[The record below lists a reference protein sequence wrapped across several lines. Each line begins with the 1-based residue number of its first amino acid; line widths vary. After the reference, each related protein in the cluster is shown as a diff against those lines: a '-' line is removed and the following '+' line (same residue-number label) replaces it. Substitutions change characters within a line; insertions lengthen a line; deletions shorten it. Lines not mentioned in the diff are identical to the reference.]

1 MEEIGRG
8 TLKMAEECHSAG
20 LPKPE
25 FINASGFVVK
35 ISRRR
40 AGNMRFVREK
50 FENIA
55 SRATPWP
62 EAMETTVQRMRQ
74 AAGSASGLL
83 PR

>member
-1 MEEIGRG
+1 MEDIGRG

-40 AGNMRFVREK
+40 AGNMRFVSEK

-55 SRATPWP
+55 KTTTPWP
-62 EAMETTVQRMRQ
+62 EAMETTVRQMRR
-74 AAGSASGLL
+74 AAGSGLL
-83 PR
+83 AR